1 MKIIYNQNGFKNE
14 QIELENFY
22 ISKLAKAQFQDQIDC
37 RDGRCLDEIKLQG
50 VDSKDRRILSCRKF
64 LGALDPRWDQKC

>member
-1 MKIIYNQNGFKNE
+1 MKIIYNQNGLKNE

-50 VDSKDRRILSCRKF
+50 VDWKDRRVLRCRKF
-64 LGALDPRWDQKC
+64 FGALGSPKC

>member
-22 ISKLAKAQFQDQIDC
+22 ISKLAKTQFQEQTDC
-37 RDGRCLDEIKLQG
+37 RDGQCLDEIKLQG
-50 VDSKDRRILSCRKF
+50 IDSKERRVLSCGKF
-64 LGALDPRWDQKC
+64 FGALGYSKC